1 MPLPLEGKPSTALK
15 IDKTGR
21 LKPKIPVNSFMP
33 VVFGDAKLICAFK
46 NATTRKCSRNR
57 LKLNGLVN
65 GISPVSTN
73 DAKSPCALTVAN
85 PDCILCHTQ
94 RYAMILPNSAIVT
107 LVGDRVGSDKL
118 IEVCGCHMNEYRNK
132 L

>member
-1 MPLPLEGKPSTALK
+1 MPLPSTEKHSTALK
-15 IDKTGR
+15 KDKIGR
-21 LKPKIPVNSFMP
+21 LKLKSPVNNGFPS
-33 VVFGDAKLICAFK
+33 VVLCDAKLICPFK
-46 NATTRKCSRNR
+46 NATTRKCSRDR

-118 IEVCGCHMNEYRNK
+118 VECGRHINEYRNK